1 MSSLIFGVMVIG
13 MIVWIMH
20 KCQPSHA
27 QVQASIKR
35 HEQAQALLNSPI
47 KVQVTSPTK
56 RLVDEKPL
64 TWRPFKGVVNHE
76 LIEVQPAKKY
86 QKILGFGAAFTDAA
100 CYMFKQLDPDVR
112 AKLFNDLFHPSQLG
126 LNVNRVC
133 MGASDY
139 ATHEYSYCDSDTPDP
154 ELKKFNIAHDTK
166 WILPMIEEA
175 RKVNPD
181 IFLFASP
188 WSPPGWMKANKSMLG
203 GNMQRQYM
211 PAYAQY
217 FVRFLDAYK
226 KYGVPI
232 QAVTVNNEVDTDQ
245 DGRMPACLW
254 PQEYEVDFVKWHLG
268 PALRDAKMDTQ
279 VWMIDHNY
287 NLWGRAIA
295 TLEDAEVR
303 KYCTAI
309 AWHGYVGDAHKM
321 TTVHDAYP
329 EVDCYWT
336 EGGPD
341 VTNKDYA
348 TDWSKWSK
356 TFTGNLRN
364 WCRGITA
371 WNLALDH
378 EGKPNIGPFPCGG
391 LVTIHGETK
400 EITPSGQ
407 YFAIAQFSKH
417 VKRDAYRIGSE
428 TSGEGKNLE
437 HVAFENPVAVDM
449 FGKKVTDKSEKVLVI
464 TNSGA
469 ARTVEVK
476 VGTRIACVNL
486 DADSVTTL
494 RFE

>member
-13 MIVWIMH
+13 LIVWLMH
-20 KCQPSHA
+20 KCQPTHA
-27 QVQASIKR
+27 QVQESIKR
-35 HEQAQALLNSPI
+35 QERAQALLKSEI

-56 RLVDEKPL
+56 RLADATPL
-64 TWRPFKGVVNHE
+64 TWRPFKGVVNHD
-76 LIEVQPAKKY
+76 LIEVLPAKKY

-100 CYMFKQLDPDVR
+100 CYMFKQLEPEVR
-112 AKLFNDLFHPSQLG
+112 AKLFHDLFHPTQLG

-139 ATHEYSYCDSDTPDP
+139 ATHAYSYCDSDTPDP
-154 ELKKFNIAHDTK
+154 ELKKFSIAHDTK
-166 WILPMIEEA
+166 WILPMVEEA

-188 WSPPGWMKANKSMLG
+188 WSPPGWMKSNKSMLG

-211 PAYAQY
+211 PSYAKY

-295 TLEDAEVR
+295 TLEDPEVR

-309 AWHGYVGDAHKM
+309 AWHGYVGDAHRM
-321 TTVHDAYP
+321 STVHDAFP
-329 EVDCYWT
+329 SVDCYWT

-341 VTNKDYA
+341 VTNKDYG
-348 TDWSKWSK
+348 TDWSKWSR

-371 WNLALDH
+371 WNFALDH

-391 LVTIHGETK
+391 LVTIHGDTK

-407 YFAIAQFSKH
+407 YFAIAQFSKF
-417 VKRDAYRIGSE
+417 VKRDAVRIGSE
-428 TSGEGKNLE
+428 GAAKDLE
-437 HVAFENPVAVDM
+437 HVAFENPIAVDM

-464 TNSGA
+464 TNSGPT
-469 ARTVEVK
+469 RIVEVK
-476 VGTRIACVNL
+476 MGDRITSIPL
-486 DADSVTTL
+486 EGDSVSTL